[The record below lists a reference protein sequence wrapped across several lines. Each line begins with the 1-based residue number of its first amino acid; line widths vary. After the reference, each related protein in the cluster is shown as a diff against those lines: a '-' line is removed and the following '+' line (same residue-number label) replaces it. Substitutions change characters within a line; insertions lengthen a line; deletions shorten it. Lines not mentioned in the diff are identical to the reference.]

1 MRRVLASILLVLL
14 LAAIPSRAPAA
25 TDCLRTLAGIDLQT
39 ATIPQLESAMAD
51 GRLTSVDLVDAY
63 LARIAAYDGQL
74 NAIRELAPDARA
86 QADRLDAERAAG
98 HVRGPLHGI
107 PVLLKD
113 NYNTTDVPTTAGTI
127 ALEGVVPRHES
138 TVTRRLRD
146 AGAIVLGK
154 AELSEFAGWVDLSM
168 PPGYSSLGG
177 PVVHANDFA
186 YTPSGSSAG
195 SGVA

>member
-51 GRLTSVDLVDAY
+51 GKITSVDLVDAY

-74 NAIRELAPDARA
+74 NAIRVLAPDARA
-86 QADRLDAERAAG
+86 QAQRLDTERAAG

-113 NYNTTDVPTTAGTI
+113 NYNTTDVPTTAGSI

-138 TVTRRLRD
+138 TVTRRLE
-146 AGAIVLGK
+146 GARASIPGK
-154 AELSEFAGWVDLSM
+154 
-168 PPGYSSLGG
+168 
-177 PVVHANDFA
+177 
-186 YTPSGSSAG
+186 
-195 SGVA
+195 